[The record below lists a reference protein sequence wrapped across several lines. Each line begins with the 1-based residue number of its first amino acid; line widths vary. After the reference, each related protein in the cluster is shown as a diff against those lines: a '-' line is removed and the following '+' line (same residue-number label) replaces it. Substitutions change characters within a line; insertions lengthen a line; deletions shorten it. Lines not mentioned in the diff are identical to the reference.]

1 MKYRD
6 NGTMLDDFMNPAC
19 WRINTEDCFAE
30 HVGMDAV
37 ISLADFYRGGLP
49 DALEEW
55 ADKRSGQPEVV
66 LVELGYDEARM
77 SEAELAQ
84 FNSEQG
90 KDDLTQLFHYMG
102 SMFLDV
108 RAEQA
113 ALLELQQDQGR
124 RFGLV
129 AETQGA
135 MEAFLDEYARLSGG

>member
-1 MKYRD
+1 
-6 NGTMLDDFMNPAC
+6 MLSEFMNPEC
-19 WRINTEDCFAE
+19 WRINSEDCFAE

-49 DALEEW
+49 ESLEEW

-66 LVELGYDEARM
+66 LIELGFDESRL
-77 SEAELAQ
+77 SDTELAQ

-90 KDDLTQLFHYMG
+90 KDNLTQLFHYLG

-113 ALLELQQDQGR
+113 ALLELKQEQEQEQGR

-135 MEAFLDEYARLSGG
+135 MQEFLDEYARLSGG

>member
-1 MKYRD
+1 M
-6 NGTMLDDFMNPAC
+6 MLDDFMNPEC
-19 WRINTEDCFAE
+19 WRINSEDCVAE

-55 ADKRSGQPEVV
+55 ADKRSGRPEVV
-66 LVELGYDEARM
+66 LIELGFDEARLGD
-77 SEAELAQ
+77 SELAQ

-90 KDDLTQLFHYMG
+90 KDDLTQLFRYLG

-113 ALLELQQDQGR
+113 ALLELKQDPGR

-135 MEAFLDEYARLSGG
+135 MQEFLEEYSRLSGG

>member
-1 MKYRD
+1 
-6 NGTMLDDFMNPAC
+6 MLDDFMNPAC

-113 ALLELQQDQGR
+113 ALLELQQDAGR

-129 AETQGA
+129 AETQSA
-135 MEAFLDEYARLSGG
+135 MEAFLEAYASLSGG

>member
-1 MKYRD
+1 M
-6 NGTMLDDFMNPAC
+6 MLDDFMNPAC
-19 WRINTEDCFAE
+19 WRINTEGCFAE

-113 ALLELQQDQGR
+113 ALLELQQDEGR

>member
-1 MKYRD
+1 
-6 NGTMLDDFMNPAC
+6 MLSEFMNPAC
-19 WRINTEDCFAE
+19 WRINTEECFAE
-30 HVGMDAV
+30 HVDMDAV

-66 LVELGYDEARM
+66 LIELGYDEARL
-77 SEAELAQ
+77 SQAELTQ

-90 KDDLTQLFHYMG
+90 KDELTQLFHYMG

-108 RAEQA
+108 QAEQA
-113 ALLELQQDQGR
+113 GLLELKQEQGR

-135 MEAFLDEYARLSGG
+135 MQELLDEYARLSGE

>member
-1 MKYRD
+1 
-6 NGTMLDDFMNPAC
+6 MLSEFMNPAC

-30 HVGMDAV
+30 HVAMDAV

-55 ADKRSGQPEVV
+55 ADKRAGQPEVV
-66 LVELGYDEARM
+66 LIELGFDGSRL
-77 SEAELAQ
+77 SDGELAQ
-84 FNSEQG
+84 FDSEQG
-90 KDDLTQLFHYMG
+90 KDDLTQLFHYLG

-113 ALLELQQDQGR
+113 ALLELKQEPGR

-129 AETQGA
+129 AETQSA
-135 MEAFLDEYARLSGG
+135 MEAFLEEYARLSGGGSAEDQ

>member
-1 MKYRD
+1 
-6 NGTMLDDFMNPAC
+6 MLSEFMNPAC

-66 LVELGYDEARM
+66 LIELGFDESRL
-77 SEAELAQ
+77 SESELTQ

-90 KDDLTQLFHYMG
+90 KDDLTQLFHYLG

-113 ALLELQQDQGR
+113 ALLELKQEQGR

-129 AETQGA
+129 AETQSA
-135 MEAFLDEYARLSGG
+135 MEAFLEEYARLGGGRSAEDQ

>member
-1 MKYRD
+1 
-6 NGTMLDDFMNPAC
+6 MLDDFMNPAC

-77 SEAELAQ
+77 SEAELAK
-84 FNSEQG
+84 FNAEQG

-113 ALLELQQDQGR
+113 ALLELQQDEGR

>member
-1 MKYRD
+1 
-6 NGTMLDDFMNPAC
+6 MLDDFMNPAC
-19 WRINTEDCFAE
+19 WSINTEECFAE

-55 ADKRSGQPEVV
+55 ADKRSDQPEVV
-66 LVELGYDEARM
+66 LVEMGFDESRL
-77 SEAELAQ
+77 SDTELTQ

-90 KDDLTQLFHYMG
+90 KDDLTRLFHYLG

-113 ALLELQQDQGR
+113 ALLDLKREQGQ

-135 MEAFLDEYARLSGG
+135 MEAFLDEYARLSGGGS

>member
-1 MKYRD
+1 M
-6 NGTMLDDFMNPAC
+6 MLDDFMNPAC
-19 WRINTEDCFAE
+19 WCINTEDCFAE

-77 SEAELAQ
+77 SEAELAR
-84 FNSEQG
+84 FNSDRG

-113 ALLELQQDQGR
+113 ALLELQQDEGR

-135 MEAFLDEYARLSGG
+135 MEAFLEAYASLSGG

>member
-1 MKYRD
+1 M
-6 NGTMLDDFMNPAC
+6 TLDDFMNPEC

-66 LVELGYDEARM
+66 LIELGFDEARL
-77 SEAELAQ
+77 SDSELAQ

-90 KDDLTQLFHYMG
+90 KDDLTQLFHYLG

-113 ALLELQQDQGR
+113 ALLELKREQGR

-135 MEAFLDEYARLSGG
+135 MQEFLDEYSRLSGG